1 MASPILPNTS
11 NFLGVALVVNRLR
24 DGPLFVF
31 HYPPRILQP
40 CAPSSRDTAP
50 RDELDDDDELM
61 NQMSHPPFEAH
72 SGSLPKS
79 VDLQNWNH
87 DDHLETDSGSQIVP
101 WEHVAGYPTKDLE
114 SLLTPNRA
122 FHKKLFQVS
131 LEQLVFASY
140 PIYVPENGIW
150 RKKKKPPKYQPPKSP
165 ENVDSA
171 SKYGESST
179 LAADVPQV
187 EVKDMA
193 EETGAGNAPDEAD
206 EKKSGMTMFNLVF
219 ILNPKKH
226 EAKELAENLY
236 LHIIKKI
243 NKAYKYSQQKSDFV
257 WKESKR
263 ILALKDKGRES
274 KIKMSALW
282 KEILEN
288 SSLAAS
294 MHDVFEA
301 VSHNRIAALQ
311 LETAEGAVTHSVQ
324 IPVPFYLTDL
334 PPDDESGSKGLWITT
349 ANSCV
354 EEDSLNDPSF
364 LDKNFTL
371 LLMSDEKKIIAE
383 LQADPDETTAAMVEF
398 VRLSKPTMSF
408 HQIGQGT
415 ALSPAQVRKYAQ
427 HFIFWRR
434 AIAIPPLHARDV
446 YILSPNSD
454 MSRLPRASQAWAR
467 AFPLAPPL
475 PEFLAA
481 LSAAPRSY
489 KLFAPSKN
497 HRPTYL
503 TMLAWLM
510 RGGWV
515 TQLCTFAYVVV
526 WPEILY
532 EVDYELEAE
541 ELRSAAQEEAR
552 ASFSTD
558 ASANDSSSSHLSSSP
573 PPPPLSASDLLSS
586 PSSTLLLL
594 SSSSEHAIAE
604 DNNLSPTT
612 TSASTSASA
621 IPTSMTSST
630 STIRSLRSPPP
641 TTTAATTTTAT
652 TNHPGTAGE
661 QAAEQA
667 RLDRLLTR
675 AHREAAEK
683 AAAHARRP
691 PPRRTEHPSVNT
703 APHLAHLAPHVIVDA
718 GRVGERDSRYLSA
731 IGRRL
736 PERVAV
742 GKDRD
747 KDKDKDKDG
756 GGSGRGGGGGGGG
769 GIPIRGS
776 GGGGKGGGSGGGGGT
791 SNLNPRAAWPVFWKY
806 FNGRNALERVALHE
820 DMKRRDAWNLLNSM
834 SEYLLSVRHW

>member
-31 HYPPRILQP
+31 HYPSQIQGPH
-40 CAPSSRDTAP
+40 APPSHDDVH
-50 RDELDDDDELM
+50 RDELDDDDELL
-61 NQMSHPPFEAH
+61 NQPSHPPVETP
-72 SGSLPKS
+72 SGSVPKS
-79 VDLQNWNH
+79 IDLQNWNH

-101 WEHVAGYPTKDLE
+101 WEHVAGYPTRDLE

-122 FHKKLFQVS
+122 FHKKLFHVT
-131 LEQLVFASY
+131 LEQLCFASY

-150 RKKKKPPKYQPPKSP
+150 RKKKKQPKYQRPKSP
-165 ENVDSA
+165 DNVESS
-171 SKYGESST
+171 SKYGESSIP
-179 LAADVPQV
+179 ASDVPQI
-187 EVKDMA
+187 ETKDMA
-193 EETGAGNAPDEAD
+193 EDAIAGNSPEEAD

-226 EAKELAENLY
+226 EGKELAENLY

-274 KIKMSALW
+274 RTRMSTLW
-282 KEILEN
+282 REILEV

-294 MHDVFEA
+294 MQDIYEA

-311 LETAEGAVTHSVQ
+311 LDTAEGAVTHSVQ
-324 IPVPFYLTDL
+324 IPMPFYLPDL
-334 PPDDESGSKGLWITT
+334 PPDDENGSKGLWITT
-349 ANSCV
+349 ANAFV
-354 EEDSLNDPSF
+354 EEDSLNDPAF
-364 LDKNFTL
+364 LDKNFAL

-383 LQADPDETTAAMVEF
+383 LQADPDETTAAMIEF

-408 HQIGQGT
+408 YQIGQGT

-434 AIAIPPLHARDV
+434 AIAIPPLHARDI

-454 MSRLPRASQAWAR
+454 MSRLPKASQAWAR

-503 TMLAWLM
+503 SMLAWLM

-526 WPEILY
+526 WPEIIY
-532 EVDYELEAE
+532 EVDYEIEAE
-541 ELRSAAQEEAR
+541 ELLQEAR
-552 ASFSTD
+552 ASAATD
-558 ASANDSSSSHLSSSP
+558 TSAESSSHTSSSP
-573 PPPPLSASDLLSS
+573 PNSSPDDVHS
-586 PSSTLLLL
+586 PSSPVEAH
-594 SSSSEHAIAE
+594 SSDQSGNI
-604 DNNLSPTT
+604 SPTAVSSPPPGT
-612 TSASTSASA
+612 
-621 IPTSMTSST
+621 ISMTSST
-630 STIRSLRSPPP
+630 ATIKSP
-641 TTTAATTTTAT
+641 TRTTTT
-652 TNHPGTAGE
+652 TAGE

-667 RLDRLLTR
+667 RLDRIATR
-675 AHREAAEK
+675 AHLAAAEK

-691 PPRRTEHPSVNT
+691 PPRQTDHPSTND
-703 APHLAHLAPHVIVDA
+703 APHLAHLTPYIIADA
-718 GRVGERDSRYLSA
+718 GRVGDRDSRYLLA
-731 IGRRL
+731 IARRL
-736 PERVAV
+736 PERVTHTHAH
-742 GKDRD
+742 
-747 KDKDKDKDG
+747 
-756 GGSGRGGGGGGGG
+756 SSTTTTTTHHHHSTGRGKEAA
-769 GIPIRGS
+769 GS
-776 GGGGKGGGSGGGGGT
+776 SA
-791 SNLNPRAAWPVFWKY
+791 NLNPRAKWPDFWKY
-806 FNGRNALERVALHE
+806 FNGRYALERIALHE
-820 DMKRRDAWNLLNSM
+820 DLKRRDAWNLLNAM
-834 SEYLLSVRHW
+834 SEYLLCVRHW